1 MSINALTGLLRQH
14 IGLDPE
20 SIGQEAI
27 EQSIKRRMSAAG
39 LDNPDLYF
47 MKVTGDPV
55 ELTAL
60 VDEITV
66 GETWFFREFRAF
78 SVLQEKALSSRSRL
92 NGLSQFRVASMP
104 CSSGEEAYSIAMALF
119 DIGLQ
124 ENQFVVDGYD
134 INTDAMCK
142 ARKAEYGRVSFR
154 GTMPDFSKPYF
165 KKHGDGFSLKPMVKQ
180 CVSFHQANLLEL
192 ANNAEPRLYDVI
204 FCRNFLIYLDA
215 PSRQRMAEVLQRSLA
230 EDGILMVGHC
240 EAPSI
245 AQLGFHTLARDKR
258 FAFSKASRDALAVNV
273 VPPLSKPVATPG
285 TKKQPAK
292 PSIQPGKTALRSD
305 VEAPKTSAMSRA
317 TTKPSTVAFSRQ
329 TDELVRPT
337 VKTATVRET
346 RSAKPS
352 ETAESVEDQLD
363 AIEMLADS
371 GKLEKAKDACR
382 QLMRRHPENV
392 EAQFLMGV
400 ISEAA
405 GEWASAFQY
414 FRKVLYLHPEHHEA
428 LLHGAMVCERQGE
441 MAKAENLR
449 SRLSR
454 LIG

>member
-39 LDNPDLYF
+39 LDNPDHYF
-47 MKVTGDPV
+47 IKVTEDPV

-92 NGLSQFRVASMP
+92 NGLTQFRVASMP

-134 INTDAMCK
+134 INTDAIGK

-165 KKHGDGFSLKPMVKQ
+165 KTHGDGFSLKSAVKH
-180 CVSFHQANLLEL
+180 CVSFHHANLLEL

-215 PSRQRMAEVLQRSLA
+215 PSRKRMADVLRRSLA

-258 FAFSKASRDALAVNV
+258 FAFTKASRDALAVNV
-273 VPPLSKPVATPG
+273 MPSLSKPLATPN

-292 PSIQPGKTALRSD
+292 PVMLSAKPALRPGAES
-305 VEAPKTSAMSRA
+305 PTKSALLPASN
-317 TTKPSTVAFSRQ
+317 KQSSLAFMRP
-329 TDELVRPT
+329 TDELVRPAA
-337 VKTATVRET
+337 KKDTVRET
-346 RSAKPS
+346 PSVKP
-352 ETAESVEDQLD
+352 AEVVESLEDQLD

-382 QLMRRHPENV
+382 KLMRQHPENV

>member
-27 EQSIKRRMSAAG
+27 EQSIKRRMSASG

-47 MKVTGDPV
+47 MKVTEDPV

-78 SVLQEKALSSRSRL
+78 SVLQEKALGSRSRL
-92 NGLSQFRVASMP
+92 NGLTQFRVASMP

-119 DIGLQ
+119 DIGLL

-134 INTDAMCK
+134 INTDAMRK

-215 PSRQRMAEVLQRSLA
+215 PSRKRMADVLRRSLA

-273 VPPLSKPVATPG
+273 VPPLSRPAAAAES
-285 TKKQPAK
+285 KKQPEKFPLLSGK
-292 PSIQPGKTALRSD
+292 PALRSGA
-305 VEAPKTSAMSRA
+305 EASKAA
-317 TTKPSTVAFSRQ
+317 TVSHVKTKPSTLAFARPS
-329 TDELVRPT
+329 DELMRSA
-337 VKTATVRET
+337 VKTETAREAPA
-346 RSAKPS
+346 AKPR
-352 ETAESVEDQLD
+352 EAVESLEDKLD

-371 GKLEKAKDACR
+371 GKLDKAKEACR
-382 QLMRRHPENV
+382 QLMRQHPENV

-441 MAKAENLR
+441 MAKAQNLR
-449 SRLSR
+449 TRLSR